1 MDQILNNIL
10 FDMKFE
16 MYIKEHKEHAI
27 RFSKWQN
34 LVTKL
39 VVP

>member
-1 MDQILNNIL
+1 MDQILNNIW
-10 FDMKFE
+10 FD

-27 RFSKWQN
+27 RFWKWQN
-34 LVTKL
+34 LATKL